1 MLGHYLEYESTGW
14 ISKLSC
20 HITHLLPF
28 LILCLLKTDRY
39 LNSVFPFAFLLICN
53 CLLFR
58 FLTHTTFNHI
68 LTGEGL
74 GEHFYQVSTKP
85 SFQIKPEVTYTHS
98 SRAAEYL
105 NYVITPSRANRFI
118 NHCH

>member
-1 MLGHYLEYESTGW
+1 MSHNTFATIFNFVSFKNGQ
-14 ISKLSC
+14 
-20 HITHLLPF
+20 
-28 LILCLLKTDRY
+28 ILD
-39 LNSVFPFAFLLICN
+39 SVFLFAFLLIYN

-85 SFQIKPEVTYTHS
+85 SFQIKLEVTYTHS
-98 SRAAEYL
+98 SRSAEYL
-105 NYVITPSRANRFI
+105 NYIITPSRANRFI
-118 NHCH
+118 NCCH

>member
-1 MLGHYLEYESTGW
+1 MLGHYLEYESTDW

-20 HITHLLPF
+20 HIIHLLPF
-28 LILCLLKTDRY
+28 LILCLLKMDRY
-39 LNSVFPFAFLLICN
+39 LLLFSFLLFLLICN

-58 FLTHTTFNHI
+58 FLTHTTFSHI

-85 SFQIKPEVTYTHS
+85 SFQIKLEVTSTHS
-98 SRAAEYL
+98 SRSAEYL
-105 NYVITPSRANRFI
+105 NYIITPSRANRSI